1 MTIGNS
7 AEERGDILQRM
18 QTSGELHSDLHEVS
32 ERDTV
37 RGGNS
42 ENTLQRVRADNESVK
57 EVYEYTNVVNM
68 MLIYLK

>member
-1 MTIGNS
+1 METPT
-7 AEERGDILQRM
+7 EERGDILQRM

-37 RGGNS
+37 QGGNS

-57 EVYEYTNVVNM
+57 EIYEYTNVVNM

>member
-32 ERDTV
+32 ERNTR

-57 EVYEYTNVVNM
+57 EIYEYTNVVNM

>member
-1 MTIGNS
+1 METS

-18 QTSGELHSDLHEVS
+18 QTSEELHSDLHEVS
-32 ERDTV
+32 DRNTA
-37 RGGNS
+37 RGVNT

>member
-1 MTIGNS
+1 MQHRTTQATIHKSKGESKRLTIGNS

-42 ENTLQRVRADNESVK
+42 ENTLQRVRAIMK
-57 EVYEYTNVVNM
+57 A
-68 MLIYLK
+68 

>member
-1 MTIGNS
+1 METPT
-7 AEERGDILQRM
+7 EEQSDVLQQM

-32 ERDTV
+32 ERDTA
-37 RGGNS
+37 RGVNT
-42 ENTLQRVRADNESVK
+42 ENALQRVRTDNESVK

>member
-1 MTIGNS
+1 METAS
-7 AEERGDILQRM
+7 EERSNILQQM

-32 ERDTV
+32 ERDTR
-37 RGGNS
+37 RGVNT
-42 ENTLQRVRADNESVK
+42 ENALQRVRTDNESVK

>member
-1 MTIGNS
+1 LETPT
-7 AEERGDILQRM
+7 EEQSDVLQQM
-18 QTSGELHSDLHEVS
+18 QTSGELHSDLNEVS
-32 ERDTV
+32 ERDTT

-57 EVYEYTNVVNM
+57 EIYEYTNVVNM